1 MWIAQISDM
10 HITREGEG
18 TGYSGDT
25 GPALARC
32 LRHISAMEPVPAA
45 IIASGDLAN
54 EGTAEEYARLRSLL
68 DALPMPVYVIPGN
81 HDCRD
86 TLRAA
91 FIDHEYVPDSGSLCY
106 AVTCGGLRLIALD
119 TLVEGEEGGR
129 LDAAQL
135 DWLSQTLARCAGLPT
150 IVVMHH
156 PPVRTGIPSM
166 DAIALDSRSASSF
179 GDIVERSPHIV
190 RIVCGHVHRGAHA
203 LWRGAAVS
211 ICPSTAFQT
220 SLAFAAA
227 PFAADDSQPSA
238 YFGHYWNGSELVTHT
253 VNVPRE

>member
-18 TGYSGDT
+18 TRYSGDT

-32 LRHISAMEPVPAA
+32 LRHISVMEPAPAA

-54 EGTAEEYARLRSLL
+54 EGTAEQYARLRSLL
-68 DALPMPVYVIPGN
+68 DVLPMPVYVIPGN

-91 FIDHEYVPDSGSLCY
+91 FFDHDYVPESGSLSY
-106 AVTCGGLRLIALD
+106 AVTCGALRLIALD
-119 TLVEGEEGGR
+119 TLVEGEDGGH

-135 DWLSQTLARCAGLPT
+135 EGLSLTLAQCAGLPT
-150 IVVMHH
+150 VVVMHH
-156 PPVRTGIPSM
+156 PPVRTGIASM
-166 DAIALDSRSASSF
+166 DAIALDAASASSL

-190 RIVCGHVHRGAHA
+190 RIVCGHVHRGAHTP
-203 LWRGAAVS
+203 WRGATVS

-227 PFAADDSQPSA
+227 PFAADESQPSA

-253 VNVPRE
+253 INVPRE